1 VVAKIVAK
9 IVWIHQLLTKLHRPI
24 QQATIVYCD
33 NISVVYISDNPVQHH
48 RTKYI
53 EIDIHFVWEKV
64 ALGQV
69 HVLHV
74 PTIAQFDDIFT
85 KGLLSSVFFN
95 IFSVSTLLTP
105 PLIPR
110 GVVQLYLTLQVRVSR
125 SLYYKNTCTPY
136 QIICEDIKTL

>member
-9 IVWIHQLLTKLHRPI
+9 TVWLHQLLTKLHRPI
-24 QQATIVYCD
+24 HQATIVYCD
-33 NISVVYISDNPVQHH
+33 NISAVYMSGNPVQH
-48 RTKYI
+48 RGTKYI

-74 PTIAQFDDIFT
+74 PTIAQFNDIFT
-85 KGLLSSVFFN
+85 KALPSSVFSN

-105 PLIPR
+105 PLILR
-110 GVVQLYLTLQVRVSR
+110 GVVRLYLMLQVRVSR
-125 SLYYKNTCTPY
+125 SLYYRNTCTPY